1 MSGIVISGYA
11 SLDHVIVLDGD
22 VRPGRTTT
30 ILSRPAAA
38 WPRLGGGPAYV
49 AKAIGGIYSGSL
61 HPLSWIGEDAPGDL
75 YLQQLA
81 DNGISCDGMAKIAG
95 ARTPIAV
102 LAYDPAG
109 DCACLYDPGLPP
121 TIGLTD
127 EQKALV
133 RRAGWVCITIG
144 PKLVTDQM
152 LTLITP
158 EQKLVW
164 IVKNDPRAITPEQ
177 TTALATRADLI
188 FCNGKERDFLESAR
202 KGNAARRSGQTI
214 VETQGRRGAVFLR
227 NGKSTFV
234 AAEPVDVIDP
244 TGAGDTFAGGVIA
257 AMMNGETEYEA
268 IGRAGNAAARALLL
282 NRKSEES

>member
-1 MSGIVISGYA
+1 
-11 SLDHVIVLDGD
+11 
-22 VRPGRTTT
+22 
-30 ILSRPAAA
+30 
-38 WPRLGGGPAYV
+38 
-49 AKAIGGIYSGSL
+49 
-61 HPLSWIGEDAPGDL
+61 
-75 YLQQLA
+75 
-81 DNGISCDGMAKIAG
+81 
-95 ARTPIAV
+95 
-102 LAYDPAG
+102 
-109 DCACLYDPGLPP
+109 
-121 TIGLTD
+121 
-127 EQKALV
+127 
-133 RRAGWVCITIG
+133 VCITIG

-164 IVKNDPRAITPEQ
+164 IVKNDPRAITPGQ
-177 TTALATRADLI
+177 TAELAARADLI
-188 FCNGKERDFLESAR
+188 FCNGKERDFLEGAR
-202 KGNAARRSGQTI
+202 SDIAMRRAGQTI

-227 NGKSTFV
+227 DGESTFV